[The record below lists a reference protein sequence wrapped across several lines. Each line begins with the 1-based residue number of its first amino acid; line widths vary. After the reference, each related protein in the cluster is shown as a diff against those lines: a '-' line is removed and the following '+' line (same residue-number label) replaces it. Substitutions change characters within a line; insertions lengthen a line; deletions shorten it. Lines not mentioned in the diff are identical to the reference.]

1 MDSYVDSVFPMERI
15 TASGLRKDIY
25 RLLDSVLET
34 GTSLEIER
42 NGRVLKIVAQEP
54 VDKLARL
61 PKRDDF
67 ILGDPE
73 ALVHLDWSSEWN
85 P

>member
-1 MDSYVDSVFPMERI
+1 MERV

-25 RLLDSVLET
+25 RLLDHVLET
-34 GTSLEIER
+34 GTPLEIER
-42 NGRVLKIVAQEP
+42 KGKVLRIVLQEP
-54 VDKLARL
+54 VDKLKAL
-61 PKRDDF
+61 PKRDGF

-73 ALVHLDWSSEWN
+73 ELVHLDWSSEWN

>member
-1 MDSYVDSVFPMERI
+1 MERV

-25 RLLDSVLET
+25 RLLDHVLET
-34 GTSLEIER
+34 GTPLEIER
-42 NGRVLKIVAQEP
+42 KGKVLKIVLEEP
-54 VDKLARL
+54 VDRL
-61 PKRDDF
+61 QTLPRREGF

-73 ALVHLDWSSEWN
+73 ALADLDWSSEWN